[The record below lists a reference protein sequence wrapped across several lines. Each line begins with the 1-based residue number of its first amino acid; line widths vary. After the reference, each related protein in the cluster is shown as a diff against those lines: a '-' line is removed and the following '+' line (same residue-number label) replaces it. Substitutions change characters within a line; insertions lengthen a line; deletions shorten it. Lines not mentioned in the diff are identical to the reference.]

1 MAAARQ
7 AADFHSLLNASYFLL
22 TQHVYAQVDR
32 SHFIGL
38 LLCRLGDYYKYGG
51 KVPLTSSGIWSPY
64 IHVSMCDVTAY
75 YHIEYSVTT

>member
-1 MAAARQ
+1 VKGTRA
-7 AADFHSLLNASYFLL
+7 HNLL
-22 TQHVYAQVDR
+22 TQHVYARVDR

-51 KVPLTSSGIWSPY
+51 KVLLTSSGIWSPY
-64 IHVSMCDVTAY
+64 IHVGMCDVTAY